1 MGKYDVQQV
10 CLNGHQI
17 TDRYNGSPE
26 RRNNHCSICGEKT
39 LHQCPECKSEIK
51 GYHFTP
57 GVVVLGGTTSVPT
70 HCDNCGSQ
78 FPWAGKKKTHKNKDE
93 FSSRKNSMNKFEIGT
108 IITVILAIIGG
119 AVSFGRLDGRINA
132 LEKDKNY
139 SSLKSE
145 IENGI
150 LKIQSTAQSGQNLI
164 QSENARS
171 VEQIKE
177 YGVVPVGTII
187 WVTAIWSEEEAKK
200 RGYLIANGQ
209 SVSTITY
216 ENLYKQIKNIYGN
229 SEAKTINE
237 FVLPDLRGLFIRG
250 YDKEGVRDPEGKTR
264 KFGGVQNDE
273 LGSHTHPFPVGTWHG
288 YGGRNAKSGNTDGD
302 HTTKPRGGKETRPKN
317 IALLPLIKF

>member
-1 MGKYDVQQV
+1 MGKFDIQQI

-17 TDRYNGSPE
+17 TDRYYGSPE
-26 RRNNHCSICGEKT
+26 RRNNHCPICGKKT
-39 LHQCPECKSEIK
+39 IHKCPECKSEIK
-51 GYHFTP
+51 GYHLTP
-57 GVVVLGGTTSVPT
+57 GVVALGGSTSVPT
-70 HCDNCGSQ
+70 HCDNCGAQ
-78 FPWAGKKKTHKNKDE
+78 FPWAGKNKKQKNKDE
-93 FSSRKNSMNKFEIGT
+93 FLSRKNSMNKFEIGT

-132 LEKDKNY
+132 LERDKNY

-150 LKIQSTAQSGQNLI
+150 SSIKNTTKISIDSI
-164 QSENARS
+164 QSEYTKS

-177 YGVVPVGTII
+177 YGIVPVGTVI
-187 WVTAIWSEEEAKK
+187 WVAAIWSEEDAKK
-200 RGYLIANGQ
+200 RGYLLANGQ

-216 ENLYKQIKNIYGN
+216 ENLYKQIQNIYGN
-229 SEAKTINE
+229 SKSQTINE

-264 KFGGVQNDE
+264 KFGQIQNDQI
-273 LGSHTHPFPVGTWHG
+273 GSHSHTFPVGTWNDRGSHVSLSPNSDG
-288 YGGRNAKSGNTDGD
+288 NHVTGSSGGS
-302 HTTKPRGGKETRPKN
+302 ETRPKN